1 VEAGINGFVYMLDFD
16 RLPLDR
22 RPRPTGSDRAVF
34 TPRPPIQGQP
44 ALGEVAAAY
53 DYTFH
58 VDWIFAMARLF
69 EDNVQDPSAFGLDI
83 PANAALGAILLQL
96 EAA

>member
-1 VEAGINGFVYMLDFD
+1 M
-16 RLPLDR
+16 
-22 RPRPTGSDRAVF
+22 
-34 TPRPPIQGQP
+34 
-44 ALGEVAAAY
+44 AAAY

-58 VDWIFAMARLF
+58 IDWIFAMARLF
-69 EDNVQDPSAFGLDI
+69 EDNVQDPSASGLDI